1 MNRFFAFLRT
11 LRWPGGG
18 ALTVGGRR
26 ATKLDLRFLDT
37 AQIETESAGMG
48 EYSKKLA
55 GVGEELGIY

>member
-1 MNRFFAFLRT
+1 M
-11 LRWPGGG
+11 
-18 ALTVGGRR
+18 TVGDRR

-48 EYSKKLA
+48 EYFKKLA

>member
-1 MNRFFAFLRT
+1 M
-11 LRWPGGG
+11 
-18 ALTVGGRR
+18 TVGGRR